1 MTRAFLPPLITD
13 DRALG
18 GSTIERSLRFDN
30 ASSGRLTR
38 TIGSTSN
45 RRTFTYSWWLKRTMK
60 SAEQYVWFVGS
71 SSSTPYLDARFEA
84 NSHELQ
90 IQDYTPSRPI
100 RLITRRRFEDAYSWY
115 HFVFAVDTTQG
126 VASNRVKLYVNGVQE
141 TSFSTETY
149 PDQNY
154 DSSANVSGHI
164 QVWGTN
170 KASTSNDLDGYL
182 AECQLVDGQQLEPTA
197 FGYTD
202 LQTGIWRPKKY
213 EGTYGTNG
221 FYLDYNDNSAATAAT
236 IGKDRSG
243 NGNNFTPSNFSV
255 STGVGNDSTIDTPSN
270 NFCTWNPLF
279 GNPGSF
285 LAPSEGNLQCNA
297 VSGNNHNRQQST
309 FVLKSGKWYCEFKL
323 VSGYDGANGTIRLG
337 ICTPNAGF
345 RASNNDGLGYQNDNA
360 FLSINYAPHEGKA
373 YFDLAGSESTLVSGL
388 TTFANG
394 DILGIALDLDN
405 DKFFVS
411 KNGTFFS
418 NGAGTQDPV
427 TGANALYTGAYITS
441 RKANEGFVFVAGVYN
456 NKIITA
462 DFGQHGFVYTPPTGF
477 KSVCTNN
484 LIPTSPNINPKKHF
498 DILTYTGDQTNG
510 TRSITGLEFTPD
522 FVWLKCRSSATSHT
536 LYDSVRGFGANKELC
551 SDKTQTEG
559 GENGAQYGYV
569 TQNNSGFNLVKGS
582 DGTLSSAVYNIN
594 INNATYVAWCWKAG
608 GTAVTNNDG
617 SIASQVSANPE
628 GGFSIVTYTGNGTAG
643 ATVGHGL
650 GKAPNWIII
659 KSRNIGDN
667 WMVYSHSYNAY
678 TDAENRYIELQTT
691 AGVVN
696 DSRMM
701 NNTAPTSSVFSL
713 RADNS
718 TNGNTHSYV
727 AYCWSEIPGFSKFGS
742 YVGNGSSN
750 GQYVYLG
757 FRPAWLLIKRAGTE
771 SWVLVDVKRNSN
783 AGRRSPADTYFLPNV
798 DSGDQTGVIYDFL
811 SDGIR
816 FGSNSQNETGAIYH
830 YWAFAEQ
837 TGASPFGTDVN
848 AG

>member
-1 MTRAFLPPLITD
+1 MARPFLPPPITD

-18 GSTIERSLRFDN
+18 GSTIERSLKFHAADN
-30 ASSGRLTR
+30 TRLTR

-45 RRTFTYSWWLKRTMK
+45 RRTYTYSWWLKRTMK
-60 SAEQYVWFVGS
+60 TAEQYIWYVGS
-71 SSSTPYLDARFEA
+71 SSGTPYLDARFEA

-90 IQDYTPSRPI
+90 LQDYTPSRPI
-100 RLITRRRFEDAYSWY
+100 RLITRRRFKDAYSWY

-126 VASNRVKLYVNGVQE
+126 TASNRVKLYVNGVQE

-149 PDQNY
+149 PSQNY

-182 AECQLVDGQQLEPTA
+182 AECQFVDGQQLEPTA

-202 LQTGIWRPKKY
+202 FQTGIWRPKKY

-221 FYLDYNDNSAATAAT
+221 FYLDFNDNSATTAAT
-236 IGKDRSG
+236 LGRDRSG

-255 STGVGNDSTIDTPSN
+255 STGIGNDSTLDTPSN
-270 NFCTWNPLF
+270 SFCTWNPLF
-279 GNPGSF
+279 GNPGSY
-285 LAPSEGNLQCNA
+285 LQPSEGNLQSNG
-297 VSGNNHNRQQST
+297 VSGNNVNRQQST

-323 VSGYDGANGTIRLG
+323 VSGYDSANSTIRLG
-337 ICTPNAGF
+337 ICTPNAGH
-345 RASNNDGLGYQNDNA
+345 RASNNDNLGYQNDNNIT
-360 FLSINYAPHEGKA
+360 SINYSPHEGKV
-373 YFDLAGSESTLVSGL
+373 YQTLSGSDSTILSGL
-388 TTFANG
+388 TSFANG
-394 DILGIALDLDN
+394 DILGLALDLDN

-418 NGAGTQDPV
+418 NGVGAQDPA
-427 TGANALYTGAYITS
+427 TGANHLYQGSQITS
-441 RKANEGFVFVAGVYN
+441 RKADEGFVFVANTYN
-456 NKIITA
+456 TKIITA
-462 DFGQHGFVYTPPTGF
+462 DFGQHGFTYTPPTGF

-484 LIPTSPNINPKKHF
+484 IVPTSPNINPKKHF
-498 DILTYTGDQTNG
+498 DILTYTGDGGSNRQ
-510 TRSITGLEFTPD
+510 ITGLEFQPD
-522 FVWLKCRSSATSHT
+522 LLWFKVRSETQNHD
-536 LYDSVRGFGANKELC
+536 LYDSVRGGNKRLIPSSTATEASYSNLVQSFNHNGFNIGSVPEANK
-551 SDKTQTEG
+551 
-559 GENGAQYGYV
+559 NGATV
-569 TQNNSGFNLVKGS
+569 
-582 DGTLSSAVYNIN
+582 
-594 INNATYVAWCWKAG
+594 VAWCWKAG

-628 GGFSIVTYTGNGTAG
+628 GGLSIVTYTGNGTAG

-650 GKAPNWIII
+650 GKVPHWIII
-659 KSRNIGDN
+659 KGRNVGDN
-667 WMVYSHSYNAY
+667 WMVYSHSYNGY

-718 TNGNTHSYV
+718 TNGNTKTYV
-727 AYCWSEIPGFSKFGS
+727 AYCWSEIPGYSKFGS
-742 YVGNGSSN
+742 YVGNGDGN
-750 GQYVYLG
+750 GQYVYMG
-757 FRPAWLLIKRAGTE
+757 FRPAWILIKKAGTE
-771 SWVLVDVKRNSN
+771 SWVFADVKRNSN
-783 AGRRSPADTYFLPNV
+783 AGRRTPV
-798 DSGDQTGVIYDFL
+798 DAYLLQSSAAEGTGVIYEFL
-811 SDGIR
+811 SDGIK
-816 FGSNSQNETGAIYH
+816 FGNSSQNESGNIYH

-837 TGASPFGTDVN
+837 TGSSPFGTDVN

>member
-1 MTRAFLPPLITD
+1 MARTFLPPLITD

-18 GSTIERSLRFDN
+18 GSTIERSLRFQAADN
-30 ASSGRLTR
+30 TRLTR

-45 RRTFTYSWWLKRTMK
+45 RRTYTYSWWLKRTMK
-60 SAEQYVWFVGS
+60 SAEQYCWYVGS
-71 SSSTPYLDARFEA
+71 SSGTPYLDARFEA

-90 IQDYTPSRPI
+90 LQDYTPSRPI

-126 VASNRVKLYVNGVQE
+126 TASNRVKLYVNGVQE

-221 FYLDYNDNSAATAAT
+221 FYLDYNDNSAATATT

-456 NKIITA
+456 DKIITA

-484 LIPTSPNINPKKHF
+484 IVPTSPNINPKKHF
-498 DILTYTGDQTNG
+498 DIITYTGNNSTNII
-510 TRSITGLEFTPD
+510 RGLEFKPD
-522 FVWLKCRSSATSHT
+522 FIWFKSRSSTSWHAWFDVVRGRAKGLSSNRTNTEYTSGSTQDLVSFDDNGFTLGT
-536 LYDSVRGFGANKELC
+536 LYSWGSV
-551 SDKTQTEG
+551 
-559 GENGAQYGYV
+559 NG
-569 TQNNSGFNLVKGS
+569 NSNS
-582 DGTLSSAVYNIN
+582 NI
-594 INNATYVAWCWKAG
+594 AYCWKAG
-608 GTAVTNNDG
+608 GAAVTNNDG

-628 GGFSIVTYTGNGTAG
+628 GGFSIVTYTGNATAG

-650 GKAPNWIII
+650 GKVPNWIII
-659 KSRNIGDN
+659 KGRSVGDN
-667 WMVYSHSYNAY
+667 WMVYSHSYNGY

-691 AGVVN
+691 AGVSN

-718 TNGNTHSYV
+718 TNGNTKTYV
-727 AYCWSEIPGFSKFGS
+727 AYCWSEIPGYSKFGS
-742 YVGNGSSN
+742 YVGNGNAN
-750 GQYVYLG
+750 GQYVYMG
-757 FRPAWLLIKRAGTE
+757 FRPAWILIKRAGTE
-771 SWVLVDVKRNSN
+771 SWVLVDIIRNSN
-783 AGRRSPADTYFLPNV
+783 AGRRTPADTYFLPNV
-798 DSGDQTGVIYDFL
+798 DSGDQTGVIYEFL
-811 SDGIR
+811 SNGIK
-816 FGSNSQNETGAIYH
+816 FGNTSQNETGAIYH

>member
-1 MTRAFLPPLITD
+1 MARPFLPPPITD

-18 GSTIERSLRFDN
+18 GSTIERSLKFHAADN
-30 ASSGRLTR
+30 TRLVR

-60 SAEQYVWFVGS
+60 SAEQYVWYVGS
-71 SSSTPYLDARFEA
+71 SSGTPYLDARFEA

-90 IQDYTPSRPI
+90 LQDYTPSRPI
-100 RLITRRRFEDAYSWY
+100 RLITRRRFKDAYSWY

-126 VASNRVKLYVNGVQE
+126 TASNRVKLYVNGVQE

-149 PDQNY
+149 PSQNY

-170 KASTSNDLDGYL
+170 KEGTSNDLDGYL
-182 AECQLVDGQQLEPTA
+182 AECQFVDGQQLEPTA

-202 LQTGIWRPKKY
+202 FQTGIWRPKKY

-221 FYLDYNDNSAATAAT
+221 FYLDFNDNSATTAAT
-236 IGKDRSG
+236 LGRDRSG

-255 STGVGNDSTIDTPSN
+255 STGIGNDSTLDTPSN
-270 NFCTWNPLF
+270 SFCTWNPLF
-279 GNPGSF
+279 GNPGSY
-285 LAPSEGNLQCNA
+285 LQPSEGNLQSNG
-297 VSGNNHNRQQST
+297 VSGNNVNRQQST

-323 VSGYDGANGTIRLG
+323 VSGYDSANSTIRLG
-337 ICTPNAGF
+337 ICTPNAGH
-345 RASNNDGLGYQNDNA
+345 RASNNDNLGYQNDNNIT
-360 FLSINYAPHEGKA
+360 SINYSPHEGKV
-373 YFDLAGSESTLVSGL
+373 YQTLSGSDSTVLSGL
-388 TTFANG
+388 TSFANG

-418 NGAGTQDPV
+418 NGVGAQDPA
-427 TGANALYTGAYITS
+427 TGANHLYEGSQITS
-441 RKANEGFVFVAGVYN
+441 RKANEGFVFVANTYN
-456 NKIITA
+456 TKIITA
-462 DFGQHGFVYTPPTGF
+462 DFGQHGFTYTPPTGF

-484 LIPTSPNINPKKHF
+484 IVPTSPNINPKKHF
-498 DILTYTGDQTNG
+498 DIVTYTGNNSTNII
-510 TRSITGLEFTPD
+510 RGLEFKPD
-522 FVWLKCRSSATSHT
+522 FIWFKSRSSTSWHAWFDVVRGRAKGLSSNRTNTEYTSGSTQDLVSFDDNGFTLGT
-536 LYDSVRGFGANKELC
+536 LYSWGSV
-551 SDKTQTEG
+551 
-559 GENGAQYGYV
+559 NG
-569 TQNNSGFNLVKGS
+569 NSNS
-582 DGTLSSAVYNIN
+582 NI
-594 INNATYVAWCWKAG
+594 AYCWKAG
-608 GTAVTNNDG
+608 GAAVTNNDG

-628 GGFSIVTYTGNGTAG
+628 GGFSIVTYTGNSTAG

-650 GKAPNWIII
+650 GKVPNWIII
-659 KSRNIGDN
+659 KGRSVGDN
-667 WMVYSHSYNAY
+667 WMVYSHSYNGY

-691 AGVVN
+691 AGEVN

-718 TNGNTHSYV
+718 TNGNHTYV
-727 AYCWSEIPGFSKFGS
+727 AYCWSEIPGYSKFGS
-742 YVGNGSSN
+742 YVGNGDAN
-750 GQYVYLG
+750 GQYVYMG
-757 FRPAWLLIKRAGTE
+757 FRPAWILIKRNATE
-771 SWVLVDVKRNSN
+771 SWVLVDIKRNSN
-783 AGRRSPADTYFLPNV
+783 AGRRTPADTYFLPNV
-798 DSGDQTGVIYDFL
+798 DSGDQSGVIYEFL
-811 SDGIR
+811 SNGIK
-816 FGSNSQNETGAIYH
+816 FGNTSQNETGQIYN

>member
-1 MTRAFLPPLITD
+1 MTRAFLPPPITD

-18 GSTIERSLRFDN
+18 GSVIERSLRFNDDDSPLLSKTF
-30 ASSGRLTR
+30 SSAG
-38 TIGSTSN
+38 N
-45 RRTFTYSWWLKRTMK
+45 RRTWTYSCWVKRSNITTYQGLLAVGTVDGAEDFFGFENSNRLYFRFSTGSDLKTNALPRDN
-60 SAEQYVWFVGS
+60 F
-71 SSSTPYLDARFEA
+71 
-84 NSHELQ
+84 
-90 IQDYTPSRPI
+90 
-100 RLITRRRFEDAYSWY
+100 SWY
-115 HFVFAVDTTQG
+115 HIVVVADTTQSQSSAT
-126 VASNRVKLYVNGVQE
+126 ASDSRLRFYVNGQQI
-141 TSFSTETY
+141 TSFLSGDADMPSQNFEFRINNNVLHYIGEY
-149 PDQNY
+149 PRIN
-154 DSSANVSGHI
+154 SH
-164 QVWGTN
+164 
-170 KASTSNDLDGYL
+170 LDGYL
-182 AECQLVDGQQLEPTA
+182 AEVNFIDGQALDSSY

-202 LQTGIWRPKKY
+202 FQTGIWRPKKY
-213 EGTYGTNG
+213 EGVYGSNG
-221 FYLDYNDNSAATAAT
+221 FYLDFNDNSATTAAT
-236 IGKDRSG
+236 LGRDRSG
-243 NGNNFTPSNFSV
+243 NGNDFTPSNFSV
-255 STGVGNDSTIDTPSN
+255 ASDFTNDSSLDTPSN
-270 NFCTWNPLF
+270 SFCTWNSLF
-279 GNPGSF
+279 GNPNSY
-285 LAPSEGNLQCNA
+285 LVPSEGNLMCNA

-309 FVLKSGKWYCEFKL
+309 FVLKSGKWYCEFRLKE
-323 VSGYDGANGTIRLG
+323 GYDSANGTIRLG

-345 RASNNDGLGYQNDNA
+345 RASNNDGIGYQNDNG
-360 FLSINYAPHEGKA
+360 FVSINYAPHEGKV
-373 YFDLAGSESTLVSGL
+373 YQSLTGTDSTVLSSL

-418 NGAGTQDPV
+418 NGVGLQDPA
-427 TGANALYTGAYITS
+427 TGANHLYEGSHITS
-441 RKANEGFVFVAGVYN
+441 RKANEGFVFVASVYN
-456 NKIITA
+456 NKKISA
-462 DFGQHGFVYTPPTGF
+462 DFGQQGFLYTPPTGF
-477 KSVCTNN
+477 KAVCTNN
-484 LIPTSPNINPKKHF
+484 IIPTSPNINPKKHF
-498 DILTYTGDQTNG
+498 DIVTYTGNNSTNII
-510 TRSITGLEFTPD
+510 RGLEFKPD
-522 FVWLKCRSSATSHT
+522 FIWFKSRSSTSWHAWFDVVRGRAKGLSSNRTNTEYTSGATQDLVSFDDNGFTLGT
-536 LYDSVRGFGANKELC
+536 LYSWGSV
-551 SDKTQTEG
+551 
-559 GENGAQYGYV
+559 NG
-569 TQNNSGFNLVKGS
+569 NSNS
-582 DGTLSSAVYNIN
+582 IIAY
-594 INNATYVAWCWKAG
+594 CWKAG

-667 WMVYSHSYNAY
+667 WMVYSHSYNGY

-837 TGASPFGTDVN
+837 TGASPFGTEVN
-848 AG
+848 AGI